1 MNKKKIL
8 YVSDSAEI
16 SGAEFVLLNILR
28 NLDRNR
34 YTPCLFC
41 NGKNTYLQHEAEK
54 IGISFYKSSHFPQ
67 LARIDKRGVS
77 LSKVAAYL
85 RALSTISREIR
96 HVIHVENIDLTYA
109 NAYPCCLY
117 CLLPA
122 LLSRKPLVWHVH
134 NLRRI
139 TPLSRPIYRIVG
151 AVCEGIITVSEA
163 CRTNL
168 LQASLPASKIKTIYN
183 GLDLSRFRR
192 KGKGQSLREEFKIR
206 PHTKVIGL
214 MGQPLPEK
222 GHRYFVE
229 AAAEVLKT
237 DPDVKFLIIGHVYF
251 DAYHQELLGL
261 VKKLN
266 LESEIFFTGWRS
278 DIPSVYESLDILAH
292 VRITPEPAAL
302 VLMEAMAMGVPVV
315 ASKTGGTSELILDGK
330 TGILIPPRDS
340 HALAQAVKHL
350 INNPERAKR
359 MGQRGRQRMEE
370 RFTLSKQME
379 AIEGLWNEMLNQ

>member
-1 MNKKKIL
+1 VNKKKIL
-8 YVSDSAEI
+8 FVSDSAEI
-16 SGAEFVLLNILR
+16 SGAEFVLLNILKS
-28 NLDRNR
+28 LDRDR
-34 YTPCLFC
+34 YSPYLFC
-41 NGKNTYLQHEAEK
+41 NGKNTHLQHEAEK
-54 IGISFYKSSHFPQ
+54 IGISCMKSFHFPQ
-67 LARIDKRGVS
+67 LARIDKSGVS

-85 RALSTISREIR
+85 RASAAIYCEMR
-96 HVIHVENIDLTYA
+96 HVIHAENIDLTYA

-134 NLRRI
+134 NMRRT

-151 AVCEGIITVSEA
+151 AVCERIITVSEA

-168 LQASLPASKIKTIYN
+168 LQASLSASKIKTIYN

-192 KGKGQSLREEFKIR
+192 KGNGQSFREEFKIR

-237 DPDVKFLIIGHVYF
+237 DPDVKFLIVGHMYA
-251 DAYHQELLGL
+251 DSYHQELTSL
-261 VKKLN
+261 VKKLD
-266 LESEIFFTGWRS
+266 LESEIIFTGWRS
-278 DIPSVYESLDILAH
+278 DAPSVLESLDILAH
-292 VRITPEPAAL
+292 ARITPEPAAL

-330 TGILIPPRDS
+330 TGILFPPKDS
-340 HALAQAVKHL
+340 HALAQAVVRL
-350 INNPERAKR
+350 IKNPERANR

-370 RFTLSKQME
+370 KFTLSKQME
-379 AIEGLWNEMLNQ
+379 AIEGLWDEILNR